1 MLSSYTAAFFCF
13 SYAAYNFNAHYVSA
27 PPDLAPW
34 VPVAFGGVC
43 FLVAC
48 FGGWLVLGPA
58 RLIKTITA
66 VPSSKALT
74 KGSGTQGP
82 LAIEVELRKMF
93 PLPFFPARR
102 IIASR
107 EDLTLNHRLYVPPVD
122 SRLSAAE
129 RLEVRRKMERE
140 QEEERAKSIWTAP
153 FRHTNKA
160 FYDLFKAMTRAW
172 TREGFLELGIKGQS
186 YKLDV
191 SGGWALDEGKA
202 IDRLAKLK
210 L

>member
-1 MLSSYTAAFFCF
+1 
-13 SYAAYNFNAHYVSA
+13 
-27 PPDLAPW
+27 
-34 VPVAFGGVC
+34 VAFGGVC

-93 PLPFFPARR
+93 PLPFFPARK

-153 FRHTNKA
+153 FRHAN
-160 FYDLFKAMTRAW
+160 MTRAW